1 MLRVHV
7 EVLLSTLRWRGS
19 VGDVISSS
27 TDTGDSGD
35 AGVAG
40 HDPIDLAAIEAELDG
55 VQAALTR
62 LADGTYWTDEVSGD
76 QIPDEVLASTPLARR
91 A

>member
-1 MLRVHV
+1 MLSSTTDPGDASDADIV
-7 EVLLSTLRWRGS
+7 ED
-19 VGDVISSS
+19 DVI
-27 TDTGDSGD
+27 
-35 AGVAG
+35 
-40 HDPIDLAAIEAELDG
+40 DLVAIEADLDG

-76 QIPDEVLASTPLARR
+76 PIPDEVLAGAPLTRR